1 MMILT
6 ATYSSEVAH
15 GTQLCEGTT
24 NITLM
29 GPNFDFHHYIMQL
42 PENVCMYHNSM
53 NVNEV
58 VISV

>member
-1 MMILT
+1 MILT
-6 ATYSSEVAH
+6 ATYFSEVAH

-42 PENVCMYHNSM
+42 PENVCM
-53 NVNEV
+53 
-58 VISV
+58 